1 MNKIIDIN
9 NQVEQVAGDII
20 KSNDIFHFVIEKNG
34 VLYITDIED
43 AEHCIENLKYN
54 NVGVITKTN
63 SKSDIDIKR
72 GLRQLI
78 KEYNN

>member
-1 MNKIIDIN
+1 MNKIIDVK
-9 NQVEQVAGDII
+9 NQVEQVTGDII
-20 KSNDIFHFVIEKNG
+20 KSNELFHFVIEKKG

-54 NVGVITKTN
+54 SVGVITKTS
-63 SKSDIDIKR
+63 SKSGIDIKR
-72 GLRQLI
+72 ELRQLI